1 MSEETHAAKDPS
13 KSYKLAS
20 VSIAVIIVAY
30 IVALCLGYPQKA
42 TQYIQEANGGHAEA
56 TVETPAVE
64 EAVPTVE
71 EAAPAVEEAVPAV
84 EEAVPTV
91 EEAAPAVEEAAPAV
105 EEAAPAVEEAAPAVE
120 EAAPAVEEAAPAVE
134 EATTASESTSATE
147 ETGLDPHAGHN
158 HAPGEACE
166 HDHDH
171 EGHHHHDGEC
181 CDDCHEHAH
190 GTPVLPPY
198 FMTIPFVL
206 LLLAIAVLP
215 LIPATEEWWESNLHR
230 FYVAAFLG
238 IITLIYYGFFHQG
251 VLPSHWHGLSAEH
264 FCEATSG
271 ARMWTIF
278 ANAIFD
284 EFIPFIV
291 LLFALFTIAGG
302 IRVEGNLKAKPLT
315 NTIFIAIGTFL
326 ASFIGTTG
334 AAMLLIRPLL
344 ETNKER
350 KHKVHTVIFFI
361 FAVCNCG
368 GCLLPTGDPPLFLGY
383 LAGVGFT
390 WTMCLWKEWLFT
402 NVLLLIVYFL
412 WDALIAYPRETGL
425 DIAIDDVDA
434 GKLKFLGL
442 FPNVPLLVC
451 VILAVALLDPSKA
464 VPGTEWHAPM
474 YLREIVQLS
483 LVWISLVC
491 GNTQVRLNNRF
502 NFGAIT
508 EVAALFFG
516 IFICMQVPLQI
527 LNEKGGELGMGV
539 DNTKSFFWAT
549 GSLSSVL
556 DNAPTYVVFSTVGK
570 TATNDAARDGKIV
583 TYAEEA
589 TPEVKAAAIQKADE
603 LKIEALSTEAD
614 CASKLLVAVSLGAV
628 FMGAMTYIGNGPNFM
643 VKAIAEE
650 EGVKMPSFFG
660 YMVYSIGIIFPI
672 LLAMTFIF
680 L

>member
-1 MSEETHAAKDPS
+1 
-13 KSYKLAS
+13 
-20 VSIAVIIVAY
+20 
-30 IVALCLGYPQKA
+30 
-42 TQYIQEANGGHAEA
+42 
-56 TVETPAVE
+56 
-64 EAVPTVE
+64 
-71 EAAPAVEEAVPAV
+71 
-84 EEAVPTV
+84 
-91 EEAAPAVEEAAPAV
+91 
-105 EEAAPAVEEAAPAVE
+105 
-120 EAAPAVEEAAPAVE
+120 
-134 EATTASESTSATE
+134 
-147 ETGLDPHAGHN
+147 
-158 HAPGEACE
+158 
-166 HDHDH
+166 
-171 EGHHHHDGEC
+171 
-181 CDDCHEHAH
+181 
-190 GTPVLPPY
+190 
-198 FMTIPFVL
+198 MTIPFVL

-660 YMVYSIGIIFPI
+660 YMVYSIGILFPI

>member
-1 MSEETHAAKDPS
+1 MSENAHAAGDPS
-13 KSYKLAS
+13 KSYKLAA
-20 VSIAVIIVAY
+20 VAIAVIMVAY
-30 IVALCLGYPQKA
+30 VIALCLGWPQKA
-42 TQYIQEANGGHAEA
+42 TQFILEAENGHHEA
-56 TVETPAVE
+56 AVE
-64 EAVPTVE
+64 ETTAETLSAPVLTE
-71 EAAPAVEEAVPAV
+71 EAAPAEDAAPAAAPV
-84 EEAVPTV
+84 L
-91 EEAAPAVEEAAPAV
+91 EEAAPAEDAAPAAAPVLEEAAPV
-105 EEAAPAVEEAAPAVE
+105 
-120 EAAPAVEEAAPAVE
+120 
-134 EATTASESTSATE
+134 ASESTADTEDAAAPAAAEASTEAPAAEAAAVATVAVAE
-147 ETGLDPHAGHN
+147 IADAHAGHD
-158 HAPGEACE
+158 HAEGEACE
-166 HDHDH
+166 H
-171 EGHHHHDGEC
+171 EAA
-181 CDDCHEHAH
+181 HAE
-190 GTPVLPPY
+190 PALPPY
-198 FMTIPFVL
+198 FMVIPFAL
-206 LLLAIAVLP
+206 LLLAIAILP
-215 LIPATEEWWESNLHR
+215 LIPATEHWWESNLHR
-230 FYVAAFLG
+230 FYVAAVLG
-238 IITLIYYGFFHQG
+238 FITLVYYGFMHDG
-251 VLPSHWHGLSAEH
+251 VLASHWHGLSAAH
-264 FCEATSG
+264 FCDATSG

-291 LLFALFTIAGG
+291 LLFALFSIAGG

-315 NTIFIAIGTFL
+315 NTIFIGIGTFL

-350 KHKVHTVIFFI
+350 KFKVHTVVFFI

-390 WTMCLWKEWLFT
+390 WTMCLWPEWLFT
-402 NVLLLIVYFL
+402 NLVLLAVYYCWDRFL
-412 WDALIAYPRETGL
+412 AYPKEAGL

-434 GKLKFLGL
+434 GKLKFLGI
-442 FPNVPLLVC
+442 FPNALLLIG
-451 VILAVALLDPSKA
+451 VILAVALLDPKKA
-464 VPGTEWHAPM
+464 FPGTEWHAPM
-474 YLREIVQLS
+474 YLREVIQLG
-483 LVWISLVC
+483 LVFISLVL
-491 GNTQVRLNNRF
+491 GSTQVRLNNRF

-539 DNTKSFFWAT
+539 DDTKSFFWAT
-549 GSLSSVL
+549 GALSSVL

-570 TATNDAARDGKIV
+570 TATSDAEKRGDLV
-583 TYAEEA
+583 TFAEGDAEGQKKAEA
-589 TPEVKAAAIQKADE
+589 KVAELKAAE
-603 LKIEALSTEAD
+603 PEMKIEALSTEAGI
-614 CASKLLVAVSLGAV
+614 ASKLLKAVSLGAV

-660 YMVYSIGIIFPI
+660 YMAYSIGILFPI